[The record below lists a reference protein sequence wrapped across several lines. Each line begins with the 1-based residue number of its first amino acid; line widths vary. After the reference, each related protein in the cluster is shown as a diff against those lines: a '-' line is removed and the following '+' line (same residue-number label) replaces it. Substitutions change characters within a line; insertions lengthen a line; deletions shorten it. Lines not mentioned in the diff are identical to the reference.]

1 MKYFTIISSLLLLS
15 LGKSFLF
22 SKITSKRSIRFNSDS
37 PSNYEDDFKY
47 STDYYQHLLKYDLIE
62 SSSSSSVLLSSGHDP
77 SLTWSIKRFKNYQIF
92 VDNLEKIQQFN
103 QQSDG
108 LKLDMNQ
115 FGDQYD
121 FDSTCQESCHLDINN
136 YISSQQEYIGFKRP
150 PFLGL
155 TKIFKNILKPLFF
168 RSNPTPPSKN
178 WKLFLPPVKNQ
189 LHCGS
194 CWAFSTTNSI
204 ETLMNVHNYTYNRL
218 SEQELVDF
226 SIENDGCAGG
236 LMHLAYDYIIQE
248 QGLVSNEDYPY
259 IIGSPNKDN
268 VNISSFTR
276 VNGSH
281 IKNYEF
287 IIPRSIQD
295 IKESLQHG
303 PIAIALDAS
312 SFLFRFYKEGVIDL
326 PRNFSRD
333 INHAVLLT
341 GYEQDENGTH
351 WIIQNSWGES
361 WGEQGFARI
370 RVRNGNGVLLCQLYG
385 VYPQY

>member
-1 MKYFTIISSLLLLS
+1 MKYFTIISSLLLIS
-15 LGKSFLF
+15 FGKSFLF
-22 SKITSKRSIRFNSDS
+22 PNINFKRTQRLFSEA

-47 STDYYQHLLKYDLIE
+47 STDYYQHLIKYDLIK
-62 SSSSSSVLLSSGHDP
+62 SSSMLLSSSPDP

-103 QQSDG
+103 QQSEE

-121 FDSTCQESCHLDINN
+121 FDYNCQQKCHLDINN
-136 YISSQQEYIGFKRP
+136 QISTQQDFTKFKRP

-155 TKIFKNILKPLFF
+155 KKTIRNIFKPLFLKNKKTP
-168 RSNPTPPSKN
+168 SNKN

-189 LHCGS
+189 FHCGS

-204 ETLMNVHNYTYNRL
+204 ETLMNSQNYTYTRL

-226 SIENDGCAGG
+226 SEENDGCGGG
-236 LMHLAYDYIIQE
+236 LMHLAYDYIIE
-248 QGLVSNEDYPY
+248 NQGLVSDKDYSY
-259 IIGSPNKDN
+259 IIGSPHKDT
-268 VNISSFTR
+268 VNITSFER
-276 VNGSH
+276 VNGSQ
-281 IKNYEF
+281 IKDYEF

-312 SFLFRFYKEGVIDL
+312 SFLFRFYRKGIIDV

-370 RVRNGNGVLLCQLYG
+370 RVKNGNGVLLCQLYG

>member
-1 MKYFTIISSLLLLS
+1 MKYITIFSSLLLIS
-15 LGKSFLF
+15 FGKSFLF
-22 SKITSKRSIRFNSDS
+22 PKITSKKKYRFYMGTPSD
-37 PSNYEDDFKY
+37 YEDDFKY
-47 STDYYQHLLKYDLIE
+47 SEDYYQHLLKYDLIKK
-62 SSSSSSVLLSSGHDP
+62 SSSMLLSSSPDP

-92 VDNLEKIQQFN
+92 VDNLEKIQEFN

-115 FGDQYD
+115 FGDQYN
-121 FDSTCQESCHLDINN
+121 FDNSCSSSCHLDINN
-136 YISSQQEYIGFKRP
+136 NLISSEQQQVDFGKTP

-155 TKIFKNILKPLFF
+155 KKTFKYFFKTLLKKK
-168 RSNPTPPSKN
+168 TPPNKT

-204 ETLMNVHNYTYNRL
+204 ETLMNSHNYTYTRL

-226 SIENDGCAGG
+226 SEENDGCGGG
-236 LMHLAYDYIIQE
+236 LMHLAYDYIIQN
-248 QGLVSNEDYPY
+248 QGLVSNKDYPY
-259 IIGSPNKDN
+259 IIGSPHKDT
-268 VNISSFTR
+268 VNITSLDK
-276 VNGSH
+276 VNGSQ
-281 IKNYEF
+281 IRDYEF

-312 SFLFRFYKEGVIDL
+312 SFLFRFYRKGIIDV

-370 RVRNGNGVLLCQLYG
+370 RVKNGNGVLLCQLYG
-385 VYPQY
+385 VYPKY

>member
-1 MKYFTIISSLLLLS
+1 MK
-15 LGKSFLF
+15 
-22 SKITSKRSIRFNSDS
+22 
-37 PSNYEDDFKY
+37 
-47 STDYYQHLLKYDLIE
+47 
-62 SSSSSSVLLSSGHDP
+62 
-77 SLTWSIKRFKNYQIF
+77 
-92 VDNLEKIQQFN
+92 
-103 QQSDG
+103 
-108 LKLDMNQ
+108 
-115 FGDQYD
+115 
-121 FDSTCQESCHLDINN
+121 
-136 YISSQQEYIGFKRP
+136 
-150 PFLGL
+150 
-155 TKIFKNILKPLFF
+155 
-168 RSNPTPPSKN
+168 
-178 WKLFLPPVKNQ
+178 
-189 LHCGS
+189 
-194 CWAFSTTNSI
+194 A
-204 ETLMNVHNYTYNRL
+204 HNYTYNRL

-226 SIENDGCAGG
+226 SKENDGCAGG

-268 VNISSFTR
+268 VSMSSFTK

-370 RVRNGNGVLLCQLYG
+370 RVKNGNGVLLCQLYG

>member
-1 MKYFTIISSLLLLS
+1 MKYFTIISSLLIIS

-22 SKITSKRSIRFNSDS
+22 SNFKSRRTYHFYSETPSD
-37 PSNYEDDFKY
+37 YEDDFQY
-47 STDYYQHLLKYDLIE
+47 SEDYYQHLLKYDLIK
-62 SSSSSSVLLSSGHDP
+62 SSSMRLSSGHDP
-77 SLTWSIKRFKNYQIF
+77 SLSWSIRRFKNYQIF
-92 VDNLEKIQQFN
+92 VDNLEKIQKFN
-103 QQSDG
+103 QQSEG

-115 FGDQYD
+115 FGDKYN
-121 FDSTCQESCHLDINN
+121 FDNDQQKCYLDSNN
-136 YISSQQEYIGFKRP
+136 QISSPQEYIKFKRT
-150 PFLGL
+150 PFLEL
-155 TKIFKNILKPLFF
+155 KKTFRNVFKPLFLK
-168 RSNPTPPSKN
+168 NKKIPPTKN
-178 WKLFLPPVKNQ
+178 WKLSLPPVKNQ

-204 ETLMNVHNYTYNRL
+204 ETLMNAHNYTYTRL

-226 SIENDGCAGG
+226 SDENDGCGGG
-236 LMHLAYDYIIQE
+236 LMHLAYDYIIQN
-248 QGLVSNEDYPY
+248 QGLVSNKDYPY
-259 IIGSPNKDN
+259 IIGSPDKDT
-268 VNISSFTR
+268 VNMSSFDK
-276 VNGSH
+276 VNGSQ
-281 IKNYEF
+281 IKDYEF

-312 SFLFRFYKEGVIDL
+312 SFLFRFYRKGIIDV

-370 RVRNGNGVLLCQLYG
+370 RVKNGNGVLLCQLYG

>member
-22 SKITSKRSIRFNSDS
+22 SKITSKRSIRFNSDY

-47 STDYYQHLLKYDLIE
+47 STDYYQHLLKYDLID
-62 SSSSSSVLLSSGHDP
+62 SSSSSSALLSSGHDP
-77 SLTWSIKRFKNYQIF
+77 SLTWAIKRFKNYQIF

-103 QQSDG
+103 QQSEG
-108 LKLDMNQ
+108 FKLDMNQ

-121 FDSTCQESCHLDINN
+121 FDSTCQQSCHLDINN
-136 YISSQQEYIGFKRP
+136 YISSQQEHNGFKRP

-155 TKIFKNILKPLFF
+155 TKIFKNIFKPLLF
-168 RSNPTPPSKN
+168 RTKPTPPNKN

-204 ETLMNVHNYTYNRL
+204 ETLMNAHNYTYNRL

-226 SIENDGCAGG
+226 SKENDGCGGG

-268 VNISSFTR
+268 VSISSLTR

-281 IKNYEF
+281 IKDYEF

-295 IKESLQHG
+295 IKESLQEG

-312 SFLFRFYKEGVIDL
+312 SFLFRFYKEGIIDL
-326 PRNFSRD
+326 PKNFSRD